1 MNLNCGKCP
10 DNSKHKES
18 LMRFSTLIVF
28 TSILSGC
35 TATYKQEALIQPNIN
50 LVRGKSVAIATPING
65 FYETEE
71 YQSSGK
77 MTSLAVQSAFARF
90 SSTITVMP
98 ECKNIACLK
107 DSNHYYYV
115 IPEILHWEERA
126 TEWSGKPDKIE
137 VKISVYD
144 NLNLKELAST
154 IISGTSK
161 WATFGG
167 DHPQDLLDEPI
178 NAYVQ
183 SLY

>member
-1 MNLNCGKCP
+1 
-10 DNSKHKES
+10 
-18 LMRFSTLIVF
+18 MRFATLIVF

-35 TATYKQEALIQPNIN
+35 TATYKQEVLTQPSTN
-50 LVRGKSVAIATPING
+50 LVRGKSVAIATPTNG

-71 YQSSGK
+71 YRASGK
-77 MTSLAVQSAFARF
+77 MTSLAIQSAFSHF
-90 SSTITVMP
+90 SSTITVIP
-98 ECKNIACLK
+98 ECKNLLCIR

-126 TEWSGKPDKIE
+126 TEWSGKPDRIQ

-144 NLNLKELAST
+144 NMTLKELAST

-167 DHPQDLLDEPI
+167 DHPQDLLVEPI
-178 NAYVQ
+178 NTYVQ